1 MATLAEIGNFW
12 KTRSGRMVE
21 RFLGACL
28 KAAYAVQNEAP
39 ETVNHTKRLAWAAVI
54 LAGAEGEVEAKA
66 YGMMRYAIAS
76 NASLQTTLDAATD
89 GDIEYIVASQIDA
102 LA

>member
-12 KTRSGRMVE
+12 KTRGGRMAE

-28 KAAYAVQNEAP
+28 KAAYAIQNEAP
-39 ETVNHTKRLAWAAVI
+39 ETENHTKRLAWATVI
-54 LAGAEGEVEAKA
+54 LTGAEGEVEAKA
-66 YGMMRYAIAS
+66 FGMMRYAIAS
-76 NASLQTTLDAATD
+76 NASLQTTLDGATD
-89 GDIEYIVASQIDA
+89 SDIEYIVASQINA